1 MSPVSAS
8 GAGTG
13 ASASGASAY
22 GFVVTRGRGVRG
34 YRPEQVEAFAG
45 GLSQERDAAWERVA
59 RLTVL
64 HKEMEAEAER
74 LREAVA
80 RLAPQTYAS
89 LGKRAQYLLE
99 LVEEE
104 TAAVRHTGRGDAQSA
119 TEAAGRAGAELRDA
133 AQAYADEVRGAA
145 EEWARQRE
153 AATRAAAD
161 EVRVAA
167 RREVKETRSAALE
180 ALRDMRRRC
189 ESALAD
195 QAKEQAGRIEE
206 LEREDAGRVAAAEA
220 RETAAVAEAE
230 ARLSDAKRALAE
242 AEEAARHRQE
252 DADAAAAELV
262 AQARAREERIGR
274 ETEGVLREHG
284 EAREELRAH
293 MDHVRSSLAALTGR
307 APAESE

>member
-1 MSPVSAS
+1 MSPGS

-34 YRPEQVEAFAG
+34 YRPEQVEAFAA
-45 GLSQERDAAWERVA
+45 GLSRERDDAWERAA

-74 LREAVA
+74 LRAAVE
-80 RLAPQTYAS
+80 RLAPQTYAT

-104 TAAVRHTGRGDAQSA
+104 TAAVRHAGRSDAQSVA
-119 TEAAGRAGAELRDA
+119 EAAERDGGELRDA
-133 AQAYADEVRGAA
+133 AQAHADEVRGAA
-145 EEWARQRE
+145 EERARQRE

-161 EVRVAA
+161 EVRIAA
-167 RREVKETRSAALE
+167 RREVKETRSEALE
-180 ALRDMRRRC
+180 ALREMRRRC
-189 ESALAD
+189 EAVLAD
-195 QAKEQAGRIEE
+195 QAAEQAERIDA
-206 LEREDAGRVAAAEA
+206 LEREDARRGTAADEWEA
-220 RETAAVAEAE
+220 AAVAEAE
-230 ARLSDAKRALAE
+230 ARLSEAKRALAE

-252 DADAAAAELV
+252 DAEASGAELV
-262 AQARAREERIGR
+262 AQARARAERIGR
-274 ETEGVLREHG
+274 ETDGVLREHT
-284 EAREELRAH
+284 EVRDEMRAH

-307 APAESE
+307 APADSE